1 MEVVM
6 NEWDATNYA
15 AKDNVL
21 RVLTQEADALFEMA
35 ANGPWTARTAC
46 TEWEVRDIVGHLID
60 VTESYFTG
68 FDAVR
73 EGLAVDEPL
82 GLRVM
87 QHRLDEGAKEYRG
100 LHQADAV
107 ARLRSDFDKMME
119 ISQALGPDEWGGQ
132 TVGHKYM
139 GPLPAFFYPTFQL
152 MDYGVHGWDIRQG
165 SGRAHGLMGDTADLL
180 VPFMFI
186 LWQATTDIPPDIDP
200 FSVGI
205 RVSGRNAND
214 YLVSIGVDGLSYA
227 QEDVSGL
234 PAVIEFDPGSLV
246 LTAFG
251 RVNAGTIRGD
261 RAVADRFLNSFFRI

>member
-6 NEWDATNYA
+6 NDWDATNYD
-15 AKDNVL
+15 AKDNLL
-21 RVLTQEADALFEMA
+21 RVLRQEADALFEMA

-60 VTESYFTG
+60 VTESYFIG
-68 FDAVR
+68 FDAAR
-73 EGLAVDEPL
+73 EGHAVDAPL
-82 GLRVM
+82 GLKVM
-87 QHRLDEGAKEYRG
+87 QHRLDEGAKEHRG
-100 LHQADAV
+100 LDQGEAV

-119 ISQALGPDEWGGQ
+119 ICEGLGPDEWGGMQ
-132 TVGHKYM
+132 VGHKYM
-139 GPLPAFFYPTFQL
+139 GPLPAFIYPTFQL

-165 SGRAHGLMGDTADLL
+165 TGRAHGLMGDTADLL
-180 VPFMFI
+180 APFMFV
-186 LWQATTDIPPDIDP
+186 LWQVTTETPPDIDA

-205 RVSGRNAND
+205 RVSGRNAKD
-214 YLVSIGVDGLSYA
+214 YLVSISNEGLSYA

-251 RVNAGTIRGD
+251 RVNASTIRGD
-261 RAVADRFLNSFFRI
+261 RAVADTFLNSFFRI